1 MFEGRSKVIFVQR
14 GLRLKCSKAEYFK
27 DISRK
32 RFRITFHLISLQ
44 KYLKKTKWYSKYL
57 KQRSIFFVKNRK
69 KEEKK
74 ILKIYRSMNCN

>member
-44 KYLKKTKWYSKYL
+44 KYLKKNEMVFKISKAKKY
-57 KQRSIFFVKNRK
+57 FFC
-69 KEEKK
+69 EE
-74 ILKIYRSMNCN
+74 

>member
-44 KYLKKTKWYSKYL
+44 KYLKKNEMVFKISKAKKWYSF
-57 KQRSIFFVKNRK
+57 R
-69 KEEKK
+69 EE
-74 ILKIYRSMNCN
+74 

>member
-44 KYLKKTKWYSKYL
+44 KYLKKNEMV
-57 KQRSIFFVKNRK
+57 FFSRRIE
-69 KEEKK
+69 EEKK
-74 ILKIYRSMNCN
+74 MLKIYRSMNCN